1 MESNTAGHTV
11 IYSRKLL
18 TGVHCIAV
26 LRLPYWKG
34 EGLDRKPHF
43 KATVR
48 FPRSPVMR
56 GSCTNQIVI
65 VICYFV

>member
-1 MESNTAGHTV
+1 MESNTAGHIG
-11 IYSRKLL
+11 IYSCKLL
-18 TGVHCIAV
+18 TGVQCIAV
-26 LRLPYWKG
+26 VRLPYWKG

-43 KATVR
+43 KAIVR

-56 GSCTNQIVI
+56 GNCTNQIVI